1 MLLAPSQ
8 ILLFAFQVA
17 TAIHG
22 ASTIV
27 APALPEKKL
36 GYRWVQTS
44 HLNDFPIKNGDFP
57 IKNGDFPIIEGCHR
71 CASMRIYRCIS
82 ICFYLLYIYL
92 FILNEHLLPS
102 NVGGIQLSDNW
113 RGYPT
118 LPVWKMM
125 IDSWLLSLGFII
137 LYGAGSIQGWWN
149 VFPLL
154 VWKLD
159 NRCDQQQ
166 EHRLQIRVQNGPASG
181 TAE

>member
-8 ILLFAFQVA
+8 VLLFAFQVA

-27 APALPEKKL
+27 APALPENFL

-44 HLNDFPIKNGDFP
+44 HLNDFPIKNC
-57 IKNGDFPIIEGCHR
+57 DFPIIEGYHR
-71 CASMRIYRCIS
+71 CASIRIYRCIS
-82 ICFYLLYIYL
+82 ICFYL
-92 FILNEHLLPS
+92 FILNEHLLPSKSS

-125 IDSWLLSLGFII
+125 IEIWLLSLGFII